1 MLKKTGRI
9 AITLLAAFALPRNV
23 NAQIM
28 ETSLT
33 PKQQK
38 IATIAANTA
47 VGDLDALQTELN
59 GGLDAGLTVNQI
71 REVLVQLY
79 AYAGFPRSLQ
89 GLNTFM
95 GVLEQRRSQG
105 IRDEAGPDASPVTD
119 TRDKYTRGKETLEQL
134 TGRHEAELT
143 GANAFAPAIDRFLKE
158 HLFADIFERDVL
170 TFRERELATVSALA
184 VLPGVEPMFRSHV
197 GIGLNT
203 GWTQTQ
209 LDEAVA
215 LVRSTVKPPGRTPL
229 FPRGNRLSNDFFTG
243 TAHLQGLV
251 SPDQMENLYTVGSV
265 TFEPGARTH
274 WHTHPAGQTL
284 IVTEGEGFYQE
295 RGQPAQKLTP
305 GSVVAIPRDIEHW
318 HGASNGSRLVH
329 IAISNQRDGSSVTWL
344 APVSESE
351 YAAVHLTRE

>member
-1 MLKKTGRI
+1 MKKAGMLGMATLFLI
-9 AITLLAAFALPRNV
+9 AHPRNV
-23 NAQIM
+23 NAQTM
-28 ETSLT
+28 ESSLT
-33 PKQQK
+33 SKQQK

-47 VGDLDALQTELN
+47 VGDLETLKIQLN
-59 GGLDAGLTVNQI
+59 EGLDAGLTVNQI

-95 GVLEQRRSQG
+95 SVLDERRSRG
-105 IRDEAGPDASPVTD
+105 VRDEAGPDASPVTD

-134 TGRHEAELT
+134 TGRHETAPS

-170 TFRERELATVSALA
+170 TFQERELATVSALS
-184 VLPGVEPMFRSHV
+184 VLPGVEPMFRSHFA
-197 GIGLNT
+197 IGLNT
-203 GWTQTQ
+203 GWTQAQ

-215 LVRSTVKPPGRTPL
+215 LARRTVTVPGRVPL
-229 FPRGNRLSNDFFTG
+229 FPRGNRLPNDHFTG

-265 TFEPGARTH
+265 TFEPSARTH

-295 RGQPAQKLTP
+295 RGKPAEKLTA
-305 GSVVAIPRDIEHW
+305 GSVVPIPKDVEHW
-318 HGASNGSRLVH
+318 HGASNSSRLVH
-329 IAISNQRDGSSVTWL
+329 IAISNQRDGSSVTWM
-344 APVSESE
+344 APVNDTE
-351 YAAVHLTRE
+351 YAAVHLNQD